1 MNRKFVLLVLFI
13 IFSCGV
19 FTQQKDDQGIY
30 LSAEKMPA
38 IKGGMAAIGKKV
50 KYPRIAR
57 EMGIQGVVYV
67 GFIVDPEGKV
77 IEPKILKSVAKPL
90 DEEALRVITKE
101 VKFTQVITRGKRCP
115 SEWCYPFAFVYE
127 NNV

>member
-1 MNRKFVLLVLFI
+1 MNRKFVFLVFFI

-19 FTQQKDDQGIY
+19 FTQQKDDKGIY
-30 LSAEKMPA
+30 LTAEKMPA

-50 KYPRIAR
+50 QYPRIAK

-67 GFIVDPEGKV
+67 GFIVDAEGKV
-77 IEPKILKSVAKPL
+77 IEPKILKSLAKPL

-101 VKFTQVITRGKRCP
+101 VKFTPGYYQGKAVPVRMVLP
-115 SEWCYPFAFVYE
+115 IRFRI
-127 NNV
+127 

>member
-19 FTQQKDDQGIY
+19 FTQQKDDKGIY

-50 KYPRIAR
+50 QYPRIAK

-67 GFIVDPEGKV
+67 GFIVDAEGKV
-77 IEPKILKSVAKPL
+77 IEPKILKSLAKPL

-101 VKFTQVITRGKRCP
+101 VKFTPGYYQGKAVPVRMVLP
-115 SEWCYPFAFVYE
+115 IRFRI
-127 NNV
+127 

>member
-19 FTQQKDDQGIY
+19 FTQQKDDTGIY

-101 VKFTQVITRGKRCP
+101 VKFTPGYYQGKAVPVRMVLP
-115 SEWCYPFAFVYE
+115 IRFRI
-127 NNV
+127 

>member
-1 MNRKFVLLVLFI
+1 MNRKFVFLVFFI

-19 FTQQKDDQGIY
+19 FSQQKDDQGIY
-30 LSAEKMPA
+30 LTAEKMPA

-50 KYPRIAR
+50 QYPRIAK

-67 GFIVDPEGKV
+67 GFIVDAEGKV
-77 IEPKILKSVAKPL
+77 IEPKILKSLAKPL

-101 VKFTQVITRGKRCP
+101 VKFTPGYYQGNAVPVRMVLPIRFRI
-115 SEWCYPFAFVYE
+115 
-127 NNV
+127 

>member
-13 IFSCGV
+13 IFSGGV
-19 FTQQKDDQGIY
+19 FTQQKDDKGVY

-50 KYPRIAR
+50 QYPRIAK

-67 GFIVDPEGKV
+67 GFIVDAEGKV

-101 VKFTQVITRGKRCP
+101 VKFTPGYYQGKAVPVRMVLP
-115 SEWCYPFAFVYE
+115 IRFRI
-127 NNV
+127 